1 MVHFQPKEVDS
12 ITIIFDTYTAMLEQ
26 DGVSRQ
32 WLVRISQRFYSNH
45 SLHLGVCS
53 VVDSAVWGPRVNNK
67 MGPFCSGQESLAT
80 EKKYGFQELTPGSP
94 SPYQSRLKKNVPKS
108 FARSPSLSFQ
118 PFFLSFFDLFWRFFS
133 LFHQEK
139 KWYSASF
146 FSGGKRGSY
155 TNLNTC

>member
-94 SPYQSRLKKNVPKS
+94 SPYQSRRKKNVPKS

-118 PFFLSFFDLFWRFFS
+118 PFFLSFLTFFDVFS
-133 LFHQEK
+133 LYFTRK
-139 KWYSASF
+139 KSGILLAF
-146 FSGGKRGSY
+146 FLEVNGVVIQI
-155 TNLNTC
+155 